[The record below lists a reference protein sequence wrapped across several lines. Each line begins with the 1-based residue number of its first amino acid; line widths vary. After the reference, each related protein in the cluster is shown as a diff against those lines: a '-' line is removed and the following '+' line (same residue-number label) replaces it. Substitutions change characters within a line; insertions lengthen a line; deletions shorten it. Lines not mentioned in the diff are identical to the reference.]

1 MDNYISAA
9 VGGGWLYIHEWR
21 APGFAAGVSLRPVGA
36 LLAAVAIRAVLGF
49 GEFLCGVQLRQ
60 GRLGS
65 WGPGR

>member
-36 LLAAVAIRAVLGF
+36 LLAVVAIRAVLGF
-49 GEFLCGVQLRQ
+49 GEFLCGV
-60 GRLGS
+60 
-65 WGPGR
+65 